1 MWLDRCARPGCLV
14 PDGAQLGLCF
24 FQEGKGWVL
33 YVRVG
38 GGEGVLCPRAGPL
51 VDMGQRLWWSCG
63 MPVNALGSV
72 DVQVSQSWATNRA

>member
-1 MWLDRCARPGCLV
+1 MLE
-14 PDGAQLGLCF
+14 LGWG
-24 FQEGKGWVL
+24 E
-33 YVRVG
+33 
-38 GGEGVLCPRAGPL
+38 EGVLCPRAGPL